1 MRHLSF
7 KGVFPIL
14 QTPFNKKGEIVFEEV
29 ENEVDWLL
37 ELGVHGI
44 GIAIA
49 SEVFKLNDNEKFK
62 LLKTV
67 VDRSSGKIPII
78 MNSGQESTEYTIYLS
93 KKSEELGAKG
103 LMIKPPVFDSVP
115 QAVIEDHFINVANS
129 VKIPIFLQDQGNS
142 PISGESAV
150 RLSDKHENLSYI
162 KLECVPTIPRFDYC
176 NQNSSRDKLI
186 LFGGVGGSFFIEELR
201 RGSSGTMP
209 STVIPDMFLKVWK
222 LWNDEKKEE
231 AHKHYSGFAELIKI
245 LNQGLGLASW
255 INKYVLYRRGVFS
268 KESSFS
274 RNPGLKP
281 TKEHLYEI
289 DRLIEINNLI

>member
-103 LMIKPPVFDSVP
+103 LMINNHKLL
-115 QAVIEDHFINVANS
+115 N
-129 VKIPIFLQDQGNS
+129 KIPKSRLKIKILKIQQDELQKKLIKSLGNKAIGKKKLFKTSLKWIFKENVIKSVIFGVSSKKQL
-142 PISGESAV
+142 I
-150 RLSDKHENLSYI
+150 ENLS
-162 KLECVPTIPRFDYC
+162 K
-176 NQNSSRDKLI
+176 
-186 LFGGVGGSFFIEELR
+186 
-201 RGSSGTMP
+201 
-209 STVIPDMFLKVWK
+209 
-222 LWNDEKKEE
+222 
-231 AHKHYSGFAELIKI
+231 
-245 LNQGLGLASW
+245 
-255 INKYVLYRRGVFS
+255 
-268 KESSFS
+268 
-274 RNPGLKP
+274 
-281 TKEHLYEI
+281 
-289 DRLIEINNLI
+289 